1 MSAVAN
7 DSNDG
12 QADARPLGRPPKQQ
26 DQRERIL
33 RSAAKAIATVGYE
46 QCSLGDIAEEL
57 DLTRP
62 ALYHYFRTK
71 QQIFTEIALTAVQGI
86 YEHVQAAIDADASA
100 AKQLRA
106 LMLAHAAYFE
116 QNYWLVNATIAGYGG
131 ITRRELERIEEIDA
145 FRTRYEKLLHRVLRA
160 GVAGGEFHDIDVP
173 ATGRSIYQLLN
184 ITRWYRPGGD
194 KSATDI
200 AGENYALLF
209 RGLSRHGA
217 VACTNRDTT

>member
-1 MSAVAN
+1 MNAVAN
-7 DSNDG
+7 TGGDR
-12 QADARPLGRPPKQQ
+12 QADARPLGRPPKQHA
-26 DQRERIL
+26 QRERIL
-33 RSAAKAIATVGYE
+33 RAAAKAIATVGYE

-62 ALYHYFRTK
+62 ALYHYFSTK

-86 YEHVQAAIDADASA
+86 YEHVDAAIDEDAGA
-100 AKQLRA
+100 ATQLRT
-106 LMLAHAAYFE
+106 LMIAHAAYFE

-145 FRTRYEKLLHRVLRA
+145 FRTKYEKLLHRVLHA
-160 GVAGGEFHDIDVP
+160 GIGSGEFRDIDVR
-173 ATGRSIYQLLN
+173 AMSRSIYQLLN
-184 ITRWYRPGGD
+184 ITRWYRPGGA

-200 AGENYALLF
+200 AGENYELLF

-217 VACTNRDTT
+217 AA

>member
-7 DSNDG
+7 DSGDDET
-12 QADARPLGRPPKQQ
+12 DARPLGRPPKQQ

-33 RSAAKAIATVGYE
+33 RAAAKAIATVGYE

-71 QQIFTEIALTAVQGI
+71 QQIFTEIALTAVQGM
-86 YEHVQAAIDADASA
+86 YEHVHAAIDENASA
-100 AKQLRA
+100 PSQLRA

-131 ITRRELERIEEIDA
+131 ITRRELERIEDIDA
-145 FRTRYEKLLHRVLRA
+145 FRMNYEKLLHRILRA
-160 GVAGGEFHDIDVP
+160 GVTSGEFHDIDIP
-173 ATGRSIYQLLN
+173 ATGRSVYQLLN
-184 ITRWYRPGGD
+184 ITRWYRPGGE

-200 AGENYALLF
+200 AGENYVLLC

-217 VACTNRDTT
+217 VA

>member
-1 MSAVAN
+1 MSVVAN
-7 DSNDG
+7 DSVDD
-12 QADARPLGRPPKQQ
+12 QSDARPLGRPPKQQ

-33 RSAAKAIATVGYE
+33 RAAAEAIATVGYE
-46 QCSLGDIAEEL
+46 QCSLGDIAEAL

-71 QQIFTEIALTAVQGI
+71 QQIFTEIAFTAVQGM
-86 YEHVQAAIDADASA
+86 YEHVHAAIDEAASA
-100 AKQLRA
+100 ATQLRA
-106 LMLAHAAYFE
+106 LMIAHAAYFE

-145 FRTRYEKLLHRVLRA
+145 FRTKYEQLLHRILHA
-160 GVAGGEFHDIDVP
+160 GVASGEFHAVDIP
-173 ATGRSIYQLLN
+173 ATGRSVYQLLN
-184 ITRWYRPGGD
+184 ITRWYRPGGA

-217 VACTNRDTT
+217 VA